1 MAVEREKEEYNMES
15 YRILDEKGTFTLEK
29 PENYSGLYFP
39 LAGEQG
45 MKSAIAPNL
54 GGDCKLDQNSFLLE
68 PVSIENLHN
77 NRSTRNFWCHVKQR
91 GSWSVTG
98 ASAEETAKRFTDC
111 QDKSWLTAGLMW
123 QTVTRRSD
131 KYQLEAE
138 VTSFAAVDEN
148 VEIMYVKLRNA
159 GNMRVDFTPTA
170 AIPIYGRSADNLR
183 DHRHVTSLLHR
194 ITTTENG
201 VLVTPTL
208 SFDERGHQRN
218 NKTYFVCGYMKDGRT
233 PVDFYPS
240 VEDYIGE
247 GGSFDC
253 PRAVIEDRAGIPAG
267 SSLAGTEAMGGLRF
281 PEVSLLAGESTSFT
295 IVMGITEEPEKIP
308 EITERYRTKE
318 KTEAEL
324 LRVKDYWQKKVNV
337 SCHTG
342 DQRFDAFMYWVS
354 FQPILRRIF
363 GCSFLPHHDYGK
375 GGRGWR
381 DLWQDCLALLLM
393 NPDGVRGML
402 LDNFGGVRMDGSNA
416 TIIGSRPGE
425 FVADRNNITR
435 VWMDHGVWPLM
446 TTKLYIDQTGDIGIL
461 EEEIAYFKD
470 KQAARGTKTDTDW
483 NEEYGCMQKTKQ
495 GVVYKGTVLEH
506 LLIQNLTAFYEVGEH
521 GHMRLRGADWNDALD
536 MAKERGESVA
546 FTNAYAGNLSDLA
559 ELVEALANE
568 RKNRTGQKA
577 AEDKEIWATVTISKE
592 LITLLTD
599 DPALY
604 DSIEE
609 KQRLLA
615 QYMDTCIHDIDGEKA
630 EIFVT
635 ELAAGLRH
643 KAEWIREHI
652 RKTEWVEDAE
662 GNGWFNGYY
671 DDHGERVEGEFD
683 SGVRMMLTGQVF
695 SVMAGTA
702 SDDQIAKIAK
712 SADRYLYKKE
722 LGGYRLNTDF
732 GEVKLDLG
740 RMFGFAYG
748 EKENGAVFSHMAVM
762 YANALYGRG
771 YAKEGY
777 KALAALYEQAMDFE
791 RSRIYPGIP
800 EYFNG
805 RGRGLYHYLTG
816 AASWY
821 MLTVITQMYGVRGE
835 LGNLMIEPKLLKEQ
849 FDANG
854 EACLQLDFGGKHWNI
869 CYRNAGAKEYG
880 EYRIAGV
887 TLDGEELAM
896 ENIATETVQRG
907 VMRDG
912 ASEAAQCGVK
922 RDGAAVELPERLIA
936 GLTADGT
943 HQLEITLL

>member
-1 MAVEREKEEYNMES
+1 MTVEREKEEYIMES
-15 YRILDEKGTFTLEK
+15 YRILDEKGTFTLEQ

-45 MKSAIAPNL
+45 LKSAIAPNL
-54 GGDCKLDQNSFLLE
+54 GGDSKLDQNSFLLE
-68 PVSIENLHN
+68 PASIENLHN
-77 NRSTRNFWCHVKQR
+77 NRSTRNFWCHVKQH
-91 GSWSVTG
+91 GNWSATG
-98 ASAEETAKRFTDC
+98 VSAEETAKRFTDC
-111 QDKSWLTAGLMW
+111 QDKSELTAGLMW
-123 QTVTRRSD
+123 QTVTRKSD

-138 VTSFAAVDEN
+138 ITSFVAVDEN

-159 GNMRVDFTPTA
+159 GKMRVDFTPTA

-194 ITTTENG
+194 IRTTECG

-218 NKTYFVCGYMKDGRT
+218 DKTYFVCGYTGDGRT

-247 GGSFDC
+247 GGSFDR
-253 PRAVIEDRAGIPAG
+253 PRAVVENRAGVPAG
-267 SSLAGTEAMGGLRF
+267 SSLAGMEAMGGLHF
-281 PEVSLLAGESTSFT
+281 PEVQLEVGESTSFT

-308 EITERYRTKE
+308 EITERFRTE
-318 KTEAEL
+318 ENTEAEL
-324 LRVKDYWQKKVNV
+324 LQVKDYWQKKVNA
-337 SCHTG
+337 SYHTG
-342 DQRFDAFMYWVS
+342 DKKFDAFMHWVS

-393 NPDGVRGML
+393 NPDGVRQML

-461 EEEIAYFKD
+461 KENVSYFKD
-470 KQAARGTKTDTDW
+470 KQAARGTKTDTNW
-483 NEEYGCMQKTKQ
+483 NEDYGCLQKTKQ
-495 GVVYKGTVLEH
+495 GRVYEGTVLEH

-536 MAKERGESVA
+536 MAKDRGESVA

-559 ELVEALANE
+559 ELVEALAE
-568 RKNRTGQKA
+568 EEKKGAQ
-577 AEDKEIWATVTISKE
+577 ATVTLSQEI
-592 LITLLTD
+592 ITLLED

-609 KQRLLA
+609 KQQLLER
-615 QYMDTCIHDIDGEKA
+615 YMDTCIHDVDGEKA

-652 RKTEWVEDAE
+652 RKTEWVEDSE

-671 DDHGERVEGEFD
+671 DNHGERVEGEFD

-702 SDDQIAKIAK
+702 SDAQVEKIVK

-732 GEVKLDLG
+732 GEIKLDLG

-771 YAKEGY
+771 YAREGY
-777 KALAALYEQAMDFE
+777 QALAALYEQAMDFE

-821 MLTVITQMYGVRGE
+821 MLTVITQMYGIRGE
-835 LGNLMIEPKLLKEQ
+835 LGGLVLEPKLLAEQ
-849 FDANG
+849 FDAEG
-854 EACLQLDFGGKHWNI
+854 KACLQLDFGGKHWSI
-869 CYRNAGAKEYG
+869 CYHNAGAKEYG
-880 EYRIAGV
+880 EYRITGV
-887 TLDGEELAM
+887 KLDDKELVM
-896 ENIATETVQRG
+896 EDIAAKV
-907 VMRDG
+907 
-912 ASEAAQCGVK
+912 AQCGVT
-922 RDGAAVELPERLIA
+922 RDGAAVELPKELIA
-936 GLTADGT
+936 GLLADET
-943 HQLEITLL
+943 HQLEITLR